1 MANLRV
7 PVDLSVMG
15 YDNLTLCQYTTP
27 KLSSVSQNITQK
39 ALLATQMLIKK
50 IRDKDMEIPDR
61 ITMDVEIVERQSVV
75 SLF

>member
-39 ALLATQMLIKK
+39 ALLATQMLLKK

>member
-1 MANLRV
+1 
-7 PVDLSVMG
+7 MG

-39 ALLATQMLIKK
+39 ALLATQMLLKK